1 MNMYSVR
8 DISGLLPRA
17 YADAET
23 PAELNFV
30 KGMAGM
36 FGMFGEELV
45 LSDRQFEQLSC
56 IADPNC
62 LVRYGP
68 SGVEM

>member
-1 MNMYSVR
+1 MYGVR
-8 DISGLLPRA
+8 DISGLLPLA
-17 YADAET
+17 YEGAET
-23 PAELNFV
+23 PAEFNFV

-56 IADPNC
+56 IADPDC

-68 SGVEM
+68 SGAEM